1 MDGGSEEEATT
12 MARDGQRA
20 QLATQALV
28 EQVQADETPTLN
40 ESGGQPSAAVFP
52 ANDVTQH
59 PAPTEPTPAQTV
71 RAFYEQMAE
80 RPDVSE
86 LLSRLAKK

>member
-1 MDGGSEEEATT
+1 
-12 MARDGQRA
+12 MARDGQRV
-20 QLATQALV
+20 QLAAQPDLGDLV
-28 EQVQADETPTLN
+28 EQVHANESPALN
-40 ESGGQPSAAVFP
+40 ASGGQPLAGVHP
-52 ANDVTQH
+52 ADDLTQH

>member
-1 MDGGSEEEATT
+1 

-20 QLATQALV
+20 RLAGQVDFDDLV
-28 EQVQADETPTLN
+28 ERVDADESPPLS
-40 ESGGQPSAAVFP
+40 EGGGQPSTGGFP
-52 ANDVTQH
+52 GDEFTQH

-71 RAFYEQMAE
+71 RAFYEQMVK
-80 RPDVSE
+80 RPEVSA